1 MDARFGFHEQGQPG
15 RVRVP
20 QAPRRRSSRGLG
32 LLVFVCVAVGLAWTV
47 RSGHK
52 VRKQAAVWAPA
63 QAMSGW
69 HEGAAGYAQ
78 AIEEQRRTNRPIFV
92 YLHVDWCPY
101 CSRMDQDTIDS
112 PVLRQFLAG
121 SIAVGVNPERAPA
134 DAELAGR
141 LGGRGYPRAF
151 LVAHAGAAPVPI
163 PTLARQENEPLEP
176 VVRKFMAAVQE
187 QTGVPAANSRR

>member
-32 LLVFVCVAVGLAWTV
+32 LLVFVCVAVGLAWTI

-52 VRKQAAVWAPA
+52 VRTQAAVWTPA

-69 HEGAAGYAQ
+69 YEGAAGYQQ
-78 AIEEQRRTNRPIFV
+78 AMEEQRRTHRPVLIYF
-92 YLHVDWCPY
+92 HVDWCPY
-101 CSRMDQDTIDS
+101 CRRMDQDMIDS

-121 SIAVGVNPERAPA
+121 SIDVGVNPERAPA
-134 DAELAGR
+134 DAALAGR
-141 LGGRGYPRAF
+141 LGGRGYPRGF
-151 LVAHAGAAPVPI
+151 LVARAGAAAVPI

-176 VVRKFMAAVQE
+176 VVRKFMAAVQA
-187 QTGVPAANSRR
+187 QTGAPAANARR

>member
-32 LLVFVCVAVGLAWTV
+32 LLVFVCVAVGLAWTI

-52 VRKQAAVWAPA
+52 VRKQAAAWTPA

-69 HEGAAGYAQ
+69 YEGAAGYQQ
-78 AIEEQRRTNRPIFV
+78 AMEEQRRTHRPVLIYF
-92 YLHVDWCPY
+92 HVDWCPY
-101 CSRMDQDTIDS
+101 CRRMDQDMIDS

-121 SIAVGVNPERAPA
+121 SIDVGVNPERAPA
-134 DAELAGR
+134 DAAPEPQRCRSPLWRGR
-141 LGGRGYPRAF
+141 RMNRSNRSYGSSWPQCRRRPARRPRMR
-151 LVAHAGAAPVPI
+151 AAD
-163 PTLARQENEPLEP
+163 ARQSCT
-176 VVRKFMAAVQE
+176 VGHR
-187 QTGVPAANSRR
+187 